1 MAKISTNDEIAEVYL
16 KSQHALFQL
25 ALTYVD
31 TLYLAEELV
40 GDAIVAI
47 LDKSPTFESEASCV
61 CHLKQIVRNKAISL
75 LRKKYKIEPQKDE
88 DIEKQFIELNDYTL
102 PFNEVEVQLLLHEL
116 LTEYPKEIREAFIAH
131 VIDQETIPVL
141 AAHYG
146 IKTDTLK
153 KQIGRMKSR
162 ISESIPKTDMRIF
175 FFILMLL
182 S

>member
-61 CHLKQIVRNKAISL
+61 CYLKQIVRNKAISL

-88 DIEKQFIELNDYTL
+88 DIEKQFIIVLVL
-102 PFNEVEVQLLLHEL
+102 F
-116 LTEYPKEIREAFIAH
+116 YPNINPAKVKPRAITRASS
-131 VIDQETIPVL
+131 IDS
-141 AAHYG
+141 
-146 IKTDTLK
+146 IK
-153 KQIGRMKSR
+153 R
-162 ISESIPKTDMRIF
+162 ISPVIVSTENISLRELVKAIPGIRSIMFP
-175 FFILMLL
+175 MLIR
-182 S
+182 SA